1 MTTAFTL
8 PIPVIETD
16 RLILRAPCE
25 ADLDHEAAFFASDA
39 SRFVGGPLPA
49 HRMWRNLALFLG
61 HWAMRGYGFWALE
74 EKASGTYQGRVGL
87 WFPKGWYER
96 EIGWTLMPHAT
107 GKGFATEAALAAR
120 SHAYDVLGW
129 DTAISQIDPR
139 NEASKAVARRLGAR
153 FDTTYEDPEYGTIE
167 VWRHLSPTE
176 VATASTEADA

>member
-1 MTTAFTL
+1 MTAMTID
-8 PIPVIETD
+8 IPVLETD
-16 RLILRAPCE
+16 RLILRAPGE

-74 EKASGTYQGRVGL
+74 DKATGTYQGRVGL

-107 GKGFATEAALAAR
+107 GRGYATEAAKAVRA
-120 SHAYDVLGW
+120 HAYGTLGW
-129 DTAISQIDPR
+129 DTAVSQIDPR
-139 NEASKAVARRLGAR
+139 NDASRAVARRLGAT
-153 FDTTYEDPEYGTIE
+153 FETTYQDPEYGTIE
-167 VWRHLSPTE
+167 VWRHLSPAQVAAKATE
-176 VATASTEADA
+176 PRA